1 MLKALSIFSA
11 ALALTVF
18 SGCAGHKDLTAPCN
32 EHDSTIVIPFISS
45 IAFASDTSCGPMVRQ
60 SGISVF

>member
-1 MLKALSIFSA
+1 MLKTLTILST

-18 SGCAGHKDLTAPCN
+18 SGCAGHKDLTAPCA
-32 EHDSTIVIPFISS
+32 EHDSAIPLFSA

-60 SGISVF
+60 NGVSVF

>member
-1 MLKALSIFSA
+1 MLKVLTILSA

-18 SGCAGHKDLTAPCN
+18 SGCAGHKDLTAPCS
-32 EHDSTIVIPFISS
+32 EHDSAIAIPLFSA

-60 SGISVF
+60 NDVSVF